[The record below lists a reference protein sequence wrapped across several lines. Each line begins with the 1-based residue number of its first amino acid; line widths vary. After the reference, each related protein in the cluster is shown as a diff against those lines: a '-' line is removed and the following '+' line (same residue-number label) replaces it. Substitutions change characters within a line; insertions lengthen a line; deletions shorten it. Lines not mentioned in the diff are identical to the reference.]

1 MNNQTQQPSYWAIA
15 NIGDVSPLEY
25 GGKFVCIDRTGNYDP
40 ILWIFYPEASG
51 DDGLFYT
58 YHVELPRCFMV
69 HGDSVNNIIG
79 VGANF
84 YHPYLTEWFGDKEK
98 LTRVADSCGKT
109 FDSLC
114 DSLCSSNVIER
125 AFAYDS
131 LISYYGVHEF
141 DDYSSRIDKAQV
153 ESACNAFLRQ
163 IKESKSWH
171 VGFGC

>member
-15 NIGDVSPLEY
+15 NIGDASPLEH

-40 ILWIFYPEASG
+40 VLWILYAEGFYV
-51 DDGLFYT
+51 

-69 HGDSVNNIIG
+69 HGDSVNSIIG
-79 VGANF
+79 VGENF

-131 LISYYGVHEF
+131 LISYHGVHEF
-141 DDYSSRIDKAQV
+141 DQYSDRIDEEQAKN
-153 ESACNAFLRQ
+153 ACSIFLRQ
-163 IKESKSWH
+163 IKESKGWH
-171 VGFGC
+171 VGFGY